1 MTIAILHLLAVAS
14 PGPDF
19 ALIIRQSIRFGR
31 KVAWMTTA
39 GIALGI
45 MVHISYSLIGFGVLM
60 QKSVWFF
67 TTMKTCGAIYLIYL
81 GGRSFAATSA
91 VQLKVGENPM
101 NTDRKYTVPR
111 PYLGGFI
118 SGLLTNVLNPKAGLF
133 FIAVFSV
140 VVHPTTPIPYKLGY
154 GCWMVFMN
162 LVWFGMISILF
173 SQPIL
178 KNKFAT
184 LGQWMERIMGIILI
198 LLGLNLLFLKI

>member
-19 ALIIRQSIRFGR
+19 ALIVRQSMRYGR
-31 KVAWMTTA
+31 KVAWMTNA

-60 QKSVWFF
+60 QKSAWFF

-81 GGRSFAATSA
+81 GSRSFVTTSA
-91 VQLKVGENPM
+91 VQLKISQDPINSDKE
-101 NTDRKYTVPR
+101 YTVPR
-111 PYLGGFI
+111 PYRGAFI
-118 SGLLTNVLNPKAGLF
+118 SGLLTNLLNPKAGLF

-154 GCWMVFMN
+154 GFWMVFMN
-162 LVWFGMISILF
+162 LVWFGMISVLF
-173 SQPIL
+173 SQTIL